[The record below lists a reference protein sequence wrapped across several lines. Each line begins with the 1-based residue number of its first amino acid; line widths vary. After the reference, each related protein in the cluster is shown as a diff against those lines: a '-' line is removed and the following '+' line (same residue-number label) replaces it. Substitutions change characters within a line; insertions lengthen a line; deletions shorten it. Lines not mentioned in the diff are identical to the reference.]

1 MPKSILI
8 RIRWRRIIWNYHHRW
23 SLPWKNCG
31 NLIHEKNNFVEILKN
46 LT

>member
-1 MPKSILI
+1 MPKFMLA

-31 NLIHEKNNFVEILKN
+31 KNSFVEIFKN
-46 LT
+46 L